1 MQHWLIAT
9 LEGAILGL
17 TLYCCVR
24 LRMYIGP
31 KVRERF
37 GNLARRAY
45 WLLTILLMIVLAN
58 VGLLIFRIYLSSQSI
73 AAETLYLELWFGLVA
88 LGVGIAMIFRR
99 LSPNH

>member
-24 LRMYIGP
+24 LRMYLGP
-31 KVRERF
+31 KLRKRF

-45 WLLTILLMIVLAN
+45 WLITILLMIVLAN